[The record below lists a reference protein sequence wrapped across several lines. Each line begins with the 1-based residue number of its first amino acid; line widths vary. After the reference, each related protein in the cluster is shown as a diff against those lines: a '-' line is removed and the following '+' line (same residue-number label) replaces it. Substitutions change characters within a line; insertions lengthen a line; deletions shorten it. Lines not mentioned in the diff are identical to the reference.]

1 MRDQHKRKTSLITKI
16 LIVCCIFLAG
26 FSLYSFVG
34 NNISF
39 STEKEKSEVYKEV
52 EKIKESTKASARE
65 EEAEESSS
73 IEEPDP
79 ELELNEEQKRT
90 IQLEE
95 QISHTDVYNSMTNER
110 LDRGTSTEILGNI
123 VSPKIG
129 LDVEFWQG
137 VGYKTG
143 AEWSQDPE
151 SDDQRMLKATGTKKD
166 QVLGV
171 DNVVFA
177 GHSAYSQGDEGKN
190 MYFGPLLKSKDNTL
204 IENPNPDDL
213 MLQKG
218 DSIFIY
224 QKSDNKTYEFI
235 VSNIFV
241 DSDEENKFPS
251 LVNAQGD
258 IKNRPQL
265 TLYVCSNRAG
275 DARLVVQAEFI
286 EKK

>member
-1 MRDQHKRKTSLITKI
+1 MG
-16 LIVCCIFLAG
+16 CIFLAG
-26 FSLYSFVG
+26 FSLYSF
-34 NNISF
+34 IAS

-52 EKIKESTKASARE
+52 EKIEDSTKDSAIKE
-65 EEAEESSS
+65 ETEESSS
-73 IEEPDP
+73 IEETHP
-79 ELELNEEQKRT
+79 ELEHELSEEQKRA

-95 QISHTDVYNSMTNER
+95 QMSHTDIYNPMTNER
-110 LDRGTSTEILGNI
+110 LDRGISTEILGNI
-123 VSPKIG
+123 VSPEIG
-129 LDVEFWQG
+129 LDIEFWQG

-241 DSDEENKFPS
+241 DSDEENKFPL

>member
-143 AEWSQDPE
+143 AVTHTTIA
-151 SDDQRMLKATGTKKD
+151 SDFGAEYAL
-166 QVLGV
+166 
-171 DNVVFA
+171 FF
-177 GHSAYSQGDEGKN
+177 EGIDKI
-190 MYFGPLLKSKDNTL
+190 SKDKVFLALHRTIKSPDSSFGL
-204 IENPNPDDL
+204 IHEEF
-213 MLQKG
+213 G
-218 DSIFIY
+218 S
-224 QKSDNKTYEFI
+224 YEI
-235 VSNIFV
+235 S
-241 DSDEENKFPS
+241 
-251 LVNAQGD
+251 
-258 IKNRPQL
+258 
-265 TLYVCSNRAG
+265 G
-275 DARLVVQAEFI
+275 DALGDLTKDKDGALGLYGYYTQIPKAA
-286 EKK
+286 

>member
-95 QISHTDVYNSMTNER
+95 QMSHTDIYNPMTNER
-110 LDRGTSTEILGNI
+110 LDRGISTEILGNI
-123 VSPKIG
+123 VSPEIG
-129 LDVEFWQG
+129 LDIEFWQG

-241 DSDEENKFPS
+241 DSDEENKFPL